1 MSGRI
6 RCLPR
11 GSAERVRILRNGST
25 GLPTAAT
32 ALPADPPHATGT
44 ARHPP
49 QPPIALPQ
57 RPPVGVLHRRKSGQR
72 LARTVPQAVPRFQR
86 EASSVG
92 PLLGQ
97 YCNASRVLEGKPRP
111 WGGRGRGLQAMSY
124 FQSDTT
130 LCKRYNTCKAWYR
143 CTSGGISVKAAP
155 LFHRCEMRP
164 GAVVGQR
171 RRLHG
176 ALRVQRDASGQ
187 ETTHWGRACAGG
199 TGAEG
204 GIGVGNH
211 LLGQVISLPQWPV
224 ACPNAPLPAP
234 MRFHTRQ
241 VPVEGCRPAPRRD
254 RPPGQARGFRGRRRP
269 APRRDRPPRRDRG
282 PGRRAPPW
290 PAQPAFS

>member
-32 ALPADPPHATGT
+32 TLPADPPHATGT
-44 ARHPP
+44 ARHPSHRPVLPADP
-49 QPPIALPQ
+49 QCD
-57 RPPVGVLHRRKSGQR
+57 RPRCRRRPSGPGSARGSAMRAPTAPASHRAAPAPSRRSS
-72 LARTVPQAVPRFQR
+72 
-86 EASSVG
+86 ASENNLV
-92 PLLGQ
+92 
-97 YCNASRVLEGKPRP
+97 NASPEQLRKRYHASKGKPRP
-111 WGGRGRGLQAMSY
+111 WGRYSASTAMRATFSKGSLARRTGTDAVCKRCRI
-124 FQSDTT
+124 FKGIPS
-130 LCKRYNTCKAWYR
+130 LCKRYNTCKVWYR

-204 GIGVGNH
+204 GIGG
-211 LLGQVISLPQWPV
+211 
-224 ACPNAPLPAP
+224 
-234 MRFHTRQ
+234 RK
-241 VPVEGCRPAPRRD
+241 
-254 RPPGQARGFRGRRRP
+254 PPIGAGY
-269 APRRDRPPRRDRG
+269 
-282 PGRRAPPW
+282 
-290 PAQPAFS
+290 

>member
-1 MSGRI
+1 MR
-6 RCLPR
+6 PPPM
-11 GSAERVRILRNGST
+11 
-25 GLPTAAT
+25 PTAAVRARSCPRIHDAST
-32 ALPADPPHATGT
+32 NLPSLPSRCPSALPSEFCIGESLVSASPEQFRKRYHAS
-44 ARHPP
+44 
-49 QPPIALPQ
+49 
-57 RPPVGVLHRRKSGQR
+57 K
-72 LARTVPQAVPRFQR
+72 
-86 EASSVG
+86 
-92 PLLGQ
+92 
-97 YCNASRVLEGKPRP
+97 GKPRP
-111 WGGRGRGLQAMSY
+111 WGRYSASTAMRATFSKGSLARGTDAVCKRCRIFKGIPS
-124 FQSDTT
+124 
-130 LCKRYNTCKAWYR
+130 LCKRYNACKVWYR

-254 RPPGQARGFRGRRRP
+254 RPP
-269 APRRDRPPRRDRG
+269 RRDRG

>member
-1 MSGRI
+1 MRATFSK
-6 RCLPR
+6 
-11 GSAERVRILRNGST
+11 GS
-25 GLPTAAT
+25 
-32 ALPADPPHATGT
+32 
-44 ARHPP
+44 
-49 QPPIALPQ
+49 
-57 RPPVGVLHRRKSGQR
+57 
-72 LARTVPQAVPRFQR
+72 LARGTDAGAVCKRCRIFKGIP
-86 EASSVG
+86 S
-92 PLLGQ
+92 
-97 YCNASRVLEGKPRP
+97 
-111 WGGRGRGLQAMSY
+111 
-124 FQSDTT
+124 

-234 MRFHTRQ
+234 MRFHTPGRFPLRAVGPPLAGTAPPRANPR
-241 VPVEGCRPAPRRD
+241 VPGTSSARPSQ
-254 RPPGQARGFRGRRRP
+254 GS
-269 APRRDRPPRRDRG
+269 PPRRDRG